1 LALHK
6 EKLNKN
12 KVRIVN
18 GVSFLVGFSQAA
30 IVYVLSTYF
39 KQASGTENVGIF
51 YTGSYLIILLLLL
64 NLHKLVRGFGK
75 IRIFIFSSFLKIAAN
90 ILIIAFQFSN
100 LSVVFLVLYVVFMG
114 VEWANL
120 DSILETFSEDK
131 TSGRIRGMHLTILNL
146 GFIFGPL
153 LSTTLLQKF
162 DFRGVFFLA
171 LGLNIL
177 IFLIALVG
185 FHGIDGKFEK
195 KVRSLEVITLAIK
208 NKNIFSIYYISF
220 VLEFFYALMV
230 IYSPIYLHDLGFS
243 WEKIG
248 IAFTIMLIP
257 FVILQY
263 PAGIMADKKYGEK
276 ELLIISI
283 FIMALSTMAFYL
295 FSSKSIFFW
304 AAVLFAT
311 RIGAALVEILRDS
324 YFYKQVD
331 GRDVD
336 IINFFRSAMPV
347 GYVVGTAISA
357 IILLFFP
364 LRSIFIIVVFVVLSA
379 LYPAIKLEDSRSE
392 KE

>member
-146 GFIFGPL
+146 GFIFSPL

>member
-1 LALHK
+1 MALHK

-146 GFIFGPL
+146 GFIFSPL

-230 IYSPIYLHDLGFS
+230 IYPPIYLHDLGFS